1 MLSLP
6 KNVVAI
12 GAAVVL
18 FVIAF
23 LVWQSWNAGQ
33 KAAQARQ
40 DTKGAEAYAG
50 AAKGAVAVVVAN
62 SEGQANL
69 TAVVAEAARDIA
81 AAEGS
86 DAAIPPAAQAAA
98 LAAACRLPAYAKEP
112 RCVALK

>member
-6 KNVVAI
+6 KRIVAI
-12 GAAVVL
+12 AAAVAL
-18 FVIAF
+18 IVIAF
-23 LVWQSWNAGQ
+23 LIWQAVNSRQ

-50 AAKGAVAVVVAN
+50 AAKGAVAIVVAN

-69 TAVVAEAARDIA
+69 NAVVTEAARDIA

-86 DAAIPPAAQAAA
+86 QNAIPPAAQAAA